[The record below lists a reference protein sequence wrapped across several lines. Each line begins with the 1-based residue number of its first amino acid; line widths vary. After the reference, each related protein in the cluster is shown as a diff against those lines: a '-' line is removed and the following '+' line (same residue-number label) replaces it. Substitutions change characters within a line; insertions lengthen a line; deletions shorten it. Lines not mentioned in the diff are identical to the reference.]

1 MFDKKNVMITELVSS
16 EVIPN
21 SSQISACCGLK
32 GGNRV
37 DGKEKKESSKEKNS
51 EEKEAL
57 RPNAR

>member
-1 MFDKKNVMITELVSS
+1 MTTELGVS

-21 SSQISACCGLK
+21 SSQNLRDCGLK

-37 DGKEKKESSKEKNS
+37 DGKEKKESSEEKNS

>member
-1 MFDKKNVMITELVSS
+1 VKS
-16 EVIPN
+16 IPN
-21 SSQISACCGLK
+21 SSQISALCGLK

-37 DGKEKKESSKEKNS
+37 DGKEKKESSKEENS